1 MILTTKTIGLLLT
14 IALATGGAAWS
25 VHALMAPSSGTGTDY
40 GLDTNGNGRFD
51 WLVVEA
57 DLSFPEAGT
66 WDVSADL
73 STSTHPVAG
82 PCGNSG
88 VPVPMLRVSDVYGP
102 IAWVYER
109 YFFPAGPQ
117 TVRMAFAGTDI
128 ARAGV
133 DGPYRVHAQLSIG
146 GYPYPVMGRPE
157 PISSGEFLEWNYTT
171 KGYAASSFEEPVRPA
186 FFTGPHADSAIYVD
200 ADGLA
205 DFLEITADVHVNV
218 EGRFTLYGTL
228 SRNTG
233 SEIGR
238 TIAYAYRDFDLKA
251 ADTRVFVRFRGDTIR
266 QANIDAP
273 WNFTLTLYGSMPYP
287 YMEGT
292 APPVADLR
300 PGLFVYPEML
310 CGSTAAYR
318 STDFDDTVELLHY
331 TGHFE
336 EATPDVDVDGKFD
349 SLIVRA
355 EVDVLVAAVFD
366 LSGILRP
373 VGSSAELVR
382 AAGQIWL
389 QEGLQWVDFAFPGP
403 AIRASGVDG
412 PYEATLSLTP
422 AAGGIDPMTTFVT
435 KPYHA
440 SDFDDD
446 VTGVK
451 GYWFGNVSAAP
462 VDASLAISVTVV
474 RGNDLLTVVFEDSL
488 QVTVLDSAGS
498 IVGSFKA
505 TVSLPSGGSEQA
517 LSFSVPGI
525 SAGSYTITVVLG
537 SPDRPVDSRTL
548 VVTV

>member
-1 MILTTKTIGLLLT
+1 
-14 IALATGGAAWS
+14 
-25 VHALMAPSSGTGTDY
+25 
-40 GLDTNGNGRFD
+40 
-51 WLVVEA
+51 
-57 DLSFPEAGT
+57 
-66 WDVSADL
+66 
-73 STSTHPVAG
+73 
-82 PCGNSG
+82 
-88 VPVPMLRVSDVYGP
+88 
-102 IAWVYER
+102 
-109 YFFPAGPQ
+109 
-117 TVRMAFAGTDI
+117 
-128 ARAGV
+128 
-133 DGPYRVHAQLSIG
+133 
-146 GYPYPVMGRPE
+146 
-157 PISSGEFLEWNYTT
+157 
-171 KGYAASSFEEPVRPA
+171 
-186 FFTGPHADSAIYVD
+186 
-200 ADGLA
+200 
-205 DFLEITADVHVNV
+205 
-218 EGRFTLYGTL
+218 
-228 SRNTG
+228 
-233 SEIGR
+233 
-238 TIAYAYRDFDLKA
+238 
-251 ADTRVFVRFRGDTIR
+251 
-266 QANIDAP
+266 
-273 WNFTLTLYGSMPYP
+273 MPYP

>member
-14 IALATGGAAWS
+14 IALATGGAAWG
-25 VHALMAPSSGTGTDY
+25 VHALMAPASGTGTDY

-73 STSTHPVAG
+73 STSAPPVTG
-82 PCGNSG
+82 PCGSNG

-128 ARAGV
+128 ARAGA
-133 DGPYRVHAQLSIG
+133 DGPYLIHAHLSIG

-171 KGYAASSFEEPVRPA
+171 KAYAASAFEEPVRPA
-186 FFTGPHADSAIYVD
+186 FFTGPHADSAIDVD

-228 SRNTG
+228 GRNTG
-233 SEIGR
+233 SEISR

-251 ADTRVFVRFRGDTIR
+251 ADRKVFLRFRGDTIR
-266 QANIDAP
+266 EANIDAP
-273 WNFTLTLYGSMPYP
+273 WNFTLTLYGPMPYP

-310 CGSTAAYR
+310 CGTTTAYR

-331 TGHFE
+331 TGRFE
-336 EATPDVDVDGKFD
+336 EATPDVDADGKFD

-355 EVDVLVAAVFD
+355 EVNVLVAAVFD
-366 LSGILRP
+366 VSGILRP
-373 VGSSAELVR
+373 VGHSAELAR
-382 AAGQIWL
+382 ATGQIWL

-412 PYEATLSLTP
+412 TYEATLSLTP
-422 AAGGIDPMTTFVT
+422 AAGGIDPMRTFVI

-451 GYWFGNVSAAP
+451 GYWIGNVSAAP

-488 QVTVLDSAGS
+488 QVRVLDSAGS

-505 TVSLPSGGSEQA
+505 AVFLPSGGSEQA